1 MFSDEIAVRVSDLS
15 KCYHIYDRPP
25 DRLKQSV
32 LPKLQRLIRKPPR
45 QYYREFWALKDV
57 SFEVK
62 KGESVGIIG
71 RNGSGKSTLLQLICG
86 TLSPTSGSV
95 ETNGRVAALLELG
108 AGFNPEFTG
117 RENVYMNGAVLG
129 LSQEEI
135 DARFDDIAAFADIG
149 DFIDQPVKTYSSGMY
164 VRLAFAV
171 SINVDPKILVVDE
184 ALAVGDELFQ
194 RKCYSRIEN
203 IKDSG
208 ATILL
213 VTHSATPVAQMCA
226 QALLLDRGVRLY
238 MGNPKF
244 AIESYHRLIFASPN
258 EADTIKGE
266 LMSLDSSHELAN
278 NLSGQDRDPKALGD
292 WPVAEAKSTACR
304 ALHESL
310 QCERFEPGL
319 VPASTIEYESLG
331 ARIEN
336 VRIENK
342 ERQRVNILA
351 PAREYLYCYDV
362 VFSEPAEQVHFGM
375 LIKTTTGIDL
385 GAIGSPPPNQGIVQ
399 IKRGDRYSVEFPFI
413 NSFSPGT
420 YFINAGCSGV
430 RDETEQFLHRI
441 IDAVAFRVEHP
452 KNNLRYAG
460 PVQISTGE
468 PCKYSVT
475 TLQDGNTTGAGFD
488 EYS

>member
-1 MFSDEIAVRVSDLS
+1 MFSEEIAVRVSDLS

-226 QALLLDRGVRLY
+226 QALLLDRGV
-238 MGNPKF
+238 
-244 AIESYHRLIFASPN
+244 
-258 EADTIKGE
+258 
-266 LMSLDSSHELAN
+266 
-278 NLSGQDRDPKALGD
+278 
-292 WPVAEAKSTACR
+292 
-304 ALHESL
+304 
-310 QCERFEPGL
+310 
-319 VPASTIEYESLG
+319 
-331 ARIEN
+331 
-336 VRIENK
+336 
-342 ERQRVNILA
+342 
-351 PAREYLYCYDV
+351 
-362 VFSEPAEQVHFGM
+362 
-375 LIKTTTGIDL
+375 
-385 GAIGSPPPNQGIVQ
+385 
-399 IKRGDRYSVEFPFI
+399 
-413 NSFSPGT
+413 
-420 YFINAGCSGV
+420 
-430 RDETEQFLHRI
+430 
-441 IDAVAFRVEHP
+441 
-452 KNNLRYAG
+452 
-460 PVQISTGE
+460 
-468 PCKYSVT
+468 
-475 TLQDGNTTGAGFD
+475 
-488 EYS
+488 